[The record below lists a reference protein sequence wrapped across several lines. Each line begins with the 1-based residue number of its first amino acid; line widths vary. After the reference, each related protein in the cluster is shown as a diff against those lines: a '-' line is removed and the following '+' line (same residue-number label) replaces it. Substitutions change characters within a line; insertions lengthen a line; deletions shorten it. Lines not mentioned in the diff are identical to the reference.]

1 MKNLLFLTIS
11 ITLLFNAGAQFK
23 ILSYADISGGD
34 IINIFRL
41 FTDGNIGEPCMI
53 IASTSDKSSTANL
66 NGVPCRTYSTNFPLT
81 ESPISEGGNWINGS
95 ITGLDWGYI
104 STTVG
109 QTHTHPGTASYAD
122 ATALLAG
129 TWGSDQEAQAT
140 VGSIVNACTSDNCY
154 PEVELRLR
162 STLSAHVC
170 NGYEITFSLKP
181 NAKAYLII
189 VRWNGPL
196 ADFTYLVNQSGS
208 QYQAKTG
215 DIIKATV
222 VGNVIS
228 AYKNGVLMGQA
239 TDNIF
244 TSGNPGMGFNEQS
257 FNGDYGFSSFTASD
271 NLKNQE

>member
-1 MKNLLFLTIS
+1 MKNLLLLAIS
-11 ITLLFNAGAQFK
+11 ITLLFKVGAQLK
-23 ILSYADISGGD
+23 IISYGVVTGGD
-34 IINIFRL
+34 KINISRL
-41 FTDGNIGEPCMI
+41 FTAGNTGEPCI
-53 IASTSDKSSTANL
+53 VIASTSDKSSTANL
-66 NGVPCRTYSTNFPLT
+66 NVVPCRTYSTNFSLT

-95 ITGLDWGYI
+95 TTGLDWGYV

-122 ATALLAG
+122 ATALLTG
-129 TWGSDQEAQAT
+129 TWDSDQMAQAT
-140 VGSIVNACTSDNCY
+140 VGNIVNACTSDTCY

-170 NGYEITFSLKP
+170 SGYEITFSLKP
-181 NAKAYLII
+181 NDKAYLII

-196 ADFTYLVNQSGS
+196 ADFTYLLNQSGS

-215 DIIKATV
+215 DVIKATA

-239 TDNIF
+239 TDNTF

-257 FNGDYGFSSFTASD
+257 FNGDYGFSSFIASD
-271 NLKNQE
+271 NH

>member
-1 MKNLLFLTIS
+1 MKNPLLLAIS
-11 ITLLFNAGAQFK
+11 ITLLFNLDAQFK
-23 ILSYADISGGD
+23 ILSCGVVSGGGK
-34 IINIFRL
+34 INISRL
-41 FTDGNIGEPCMI
+41 FTAGNTGEPCMV

-66 NGVPCRTYSTNFPLT
+66 NVVPYRTYSTNFPLT

-95 ITGLDWGYI
+95 TTGLDWGYV
-104 STTVG
+104 STTAG
-109 QTHTHPGTASYAD
+109 QTHTHPGTARYSD
-122 ATALLAG
+122 ATALLTG
-129 TWGSDQEAQAT
+129 TWGSNQMAQAT

-154 PEVELRLR
+154 PEVELRLC

-181 NAKAYLII
+181 NEKAYLII

-196 ADFTYLVNQSGS
+196 ADFTYLLNQSGS

-215 DIIKATV
+215 DVIKATV

-239 TDNIF
+239 TDSTF
-244 TSGNPGMGFNEQS
+244 TTGNPGMGFNENT

-271 NLKNQE
+271 NP